1 MVKIKEL
8 LKNADVTISCALH
21 AYCERS
27 RPPSR
32 YVAAGERPSPHAC
45 PVAPNVATLSPMSEP
60 TLKHVLDAIA
70 EIAEGQTTL
79 AARVDKIDAK
89 VDAHRAE
96 TAALRAEMATLRN
109 ETQQGFAALDRQL
122 AGHSVIT
129 HRALEERIE
138 KIEARL
144 PALRPAP
151 RAPRRR

>member
-1 MVKIKEL
+1 
-8 LKNADVTISCALH
+8 
-21 AYCERS
+21 
-27 RPPSR
+27 
-32 YVAAGERPSPHAC
+32 
-45 PVAPNVATLSPMSEP
+45 MSEP
-60 TLKHVLDAIA
+60 TLKDVLDAMARLEKGQA
-70 EIAEGQTTL
+70 EIRAEMATKSEL
-79 AARVDKIDAK
+79 AKVDAKVDAHRAETAASRAEMATKSELAKVDAK

-129 HRALEERIE
+129 HRALEERVE

-144 PALRPAP
+144 PAPRPAP